1 MKVTVSFKGKEIAVE
16 AQWIRGQLWYH
27 LDGQTRIWEPPSQKR
42 NSAQSKK
49 DQIVAPMPGKVTKV
63 LKKVGDSVIAGDVV
77 LVLEAMKMEYS
88 MKSEVSGVI
97 ESISV
102 KSGEQTI
109 LGKVLAKV
117 KEENP

>member
-1 MKVTVSFKGKEIAVE
+1 MKVLISYKGKEISVE

-27 LDGQTRIWEPPSQKR
+27 LDGVTRVWEPPSQKR
-42 NSAQSKK
+42 NSVQAKK

-63 LKKVGDSVIAGDVV
+63 LKKVGDQVQAGDVV

-97 ESISV
+97 ESVSV
-102 KSGEQTI
+102 APGEQTI

-117 KEENP
+117 KEDNA